1 MEICELTGLFILS
14 KLKDTFGNNIGLY
27 CNNGLILLDT
37 KSSRLSDKG
46 WKGFTRAFNKLE
58 LNITG
63 QANQLSTNF
72 LNITF
77 DLLNS
82 TYKPFRK
89 PKEEP
94 LYINQYSKHPPPLI
108 QQLLISVNKRN
119 NLSCNKEVFKIT
131 APLYNHTL
139 KHSNF
144 DFHLHYELP
153 TPYHNTSTRRN
164 RQRNVIWCNSPYSKN
179 VKTNTSCDFLL
190 LLAKDFAPSHNLNN
204 NFNRH
209 TVCISYS
216 CTDNMKTLL
225 DKHNKTRQQT

>member
-37 KSSRLSDKG
+37 KSSRFSDKA
-46 WKGFTRAFNKLE
+46 WKGFTHAFNKLG
-58 LNITG
+58 LIKP
-63 QANQLSTNF
+63 TNF
-72 LNITF
+72 LDITF

-89 PKEEP
+89 PKEEL
-94 LYINQYSKHPPPLI
+94 LYINQYSNHPPPLI

-119 NLSCNKEVFKIT
+119 SLSCNKEVFKIT
-131 APLYNHTL
+131 APLYNHSL

-153 TPYHNTSTRRN
+153 TPYRNTSTRPN
-164 RQRNVIWCNSPYSKN
+164 RQRNVIWFNPPYSKN

-190 LLAKDFAPSHNLNN
+190 LLANN
-204 NFNRH
+204 IFNRH

-225 DKHNKTRQQT
+225 DKQNKTRQQT